1 MFGLKDKV
9 AGIIGGVM
17 AFGLIGLFVAL
28 TITRG
33 TLATRTAELAT
44 VKAARAADQS
54 EWRRATAEAQAK
66 DAEPARQVEQ
76 QQAQIPQA
84 TQDAPETQLPDAPA
98 TADRWMRAPAHAAS
112 GSGGGRARP
121 GTPEPPPRPN

>member
-54 EWRRATAEAQAK
+54 EWRRATAEAQAP
-66 DAEPARQVEQ
+66 AAQHARQVAQ
-76 QQAQIPQA
+76 QQTKNAQDA
-84 TQDAPETQLPDAPA
+84 TDAPETPLAA
-98 TADRWMRAPAHAAS
+98 ARAITDRTT
-112 GSGGGRARP
+112 GSTGKRV
-121 GTPEPPPRPN
+121 

>member
-66 DAEPARQVEQ
+66 DAEHARQVEQ
-76 QQAQIPQA
+76 QQRSEEHTSELQS
-84 TQDAPETQLPDAPA
+84 L
-98 TADRWMRAPAHAAS
+98 MRISYAVF
-112 GSGGGRARP
+112 
-121 GTPEPPPRPN
+121 

>member
-1 MFGLKDKV
+1 
-9 AGIIGGVM
+9 M
-17 AFGLIGLFVAL
+17 AFGLIGLFGAL

-66 DAEPARQVEQ
+66 DAEHARQVEQ
-76 QQAQIPQA
+76 QQAQIAQE
-84 TQDAPETQLPDAPA
+84 TQDALETQLADARA
-98 TADRWMRAPAHAAS
+98 IAARWMREHAQDRKS
-112 GSGGGRARP
+112 TRLNSSH
-121 GTPEPPPRPN
+121 

>member
-1 MFGLKDKV
+1 
-9 AGIIGGVM
+9 M
-17 AFGLIGLFVAL
+17 AFGLIGLFGAL

-66 DAEPARQVEQ
+66 DAEHARQVEQ
-76 QQAQIPQA
+76 QQAQIAQE
-84 TQDAPETQLPDAPA
+84 TQDALETKLADARA
-98 TADRWMRAPAHAAS
+98 IAARWMPEHAQADP
-112 GSGGGRARP
+112 GGGGGAAML
-121 GTPEPPPRPN
+121 GTPDPARGPTLTSAPPPHP